1 MLSSSSYLRICF
13 ADLAMTSECR
23 IELSHGAL
31 TKSRRFPR
39 YLMLRPLSCMRV
51 ESYSEFVK
59 TQSRFWMSSAR
70 DAVLEG
76 IVPETYVSRLMAC
89 LVYALTLVL
98 ARVPDRFPPLSNS
111 PSRD

>member
-1 MLSSSSYLRICF
+1 
-13 ADLAMTSECR
+13 
-23 IELSHGAL
+23 
-31 TKSRRFPR
+31 
-39 YLMLRPLSCMRV
+39 
-51 ESYSEFVK
+51 
-59 TQSRFWMSSAR
+59 MSSAR